1 MTGAVRRTAFAA
13 LALATL
19 PTLATAQQPAP
30 VAIDSSAPA
39 DEAEGSDDI
48 VVIGDNGSQYRL
60 TSDALRDAIRAF
72 RQHRAAFAPASR
84 LIFTVTAGDGGS
96 LEGLSLYLRARRAD
110 RDGVRA
116 TIDLPFDSEGRIE
129 MPIEQVA
136 TGNWD
141 LRANRA
147 RGGIRIQPLVLS
159 TGSTIADRRF
169 GDMRLQCR
177 VSIAFAR
184 LSLPVRAL
192 AGAVGPCGSRRVALY
207 TGVPR
212 AISAVTISGY
222 TSAIDIRPN
231 GMSFRVP
238 LQDVAISNEARLRL
252 TYR

>member
-1 MTGAVRRTAFAA
+1 MRAMGRAAFAA
-13 LALATL
+13 LALAAL
-19 PTLATAQQPAP
+19 PALASAQQPAP

-48 VVIGDNGSQYRL
+48 VVVGDNGGQFRL
-60 TSDALRDAIRAF
+60 TSDALRDAIRAY
-72 RQHRAAFAPASR
+72 RQHRPTYAPNSR
-84 LIFTVTAGDGGS
+84 LIFAVSAGDGGN
-96 LEGLSLYLRARRAD
+96 LDGLTLYLRARRRD
-110 RDGVRA
+110 RDGVRE
-116 TIDLPFDSEGRIE
+116 TIDLPIDSDGGIE
-129 MPIEQVA
+129 MPIDLVA

-159 TGSTIADRRF
+159 PGSSPADRRF
-169 GDMRLQCR
+169 GDLRLQCR

-207 TGVPR
+207 TTARR
-212 AISAVTISGY
+212 AISAVTITGY
-222 TSAIDIRPN
+222 SAPIDIRPN
-231 GMSFRVP
+231 GMSYRVP
-238 LQDVAISNEARLRL
+238 LQDDSIGNEARLRL